1 MFGEDEK
8 RKYFIVLII
17 NCLFSVDPRDSVLY
31 RGHPRPIADD
41 PPQAVVSLRPGEE
54 HRL

>member
-1 MFGEDEK
+1 MQE
-8 RKYFIVLII
+8 RKYFVILII
-17 NCLFSVDPRDSVLY
+17 NCLIFYVDPRDSVLY
-31 RGHPRPIADD
+31 RGHPRPLADD